1 MAEKFADLLGG
12 DYKREVLKLL
22 KDNPGDFFTI
32 NEIAEKTSGSNP
44 SVKKFLEELSDL
56 GIVKFRKKPGSY
68 LIEYNPHSRYDDA
81 VREMLKGD
89 ISDLWEKAVLFAIG
103 LFEGNKYQDKIES
116 VVLFGSVARG
126 TADSNSDIDI
136 LVLIE
141 DEKAKEKVKSQA
153 LNLAKKNSDTETE
166 IVPVVES
173 LSEFEENLK
182 SKDRFESSVIRDGKA
197 LRGKE
202 LEDLFYE
209 QSR

>member
-12 DYKREVLKLL
+12 EYKREVLKLL
-22 KDNPGDFFTI
+22 KDNPGDFFSI

-56 GIVKFRKKPGSY
+56 GLVKFRKKAGSY

-89 ISDLWEKAVLFAIG
+89 ISDLWEKGVLFAIG
-103 LFEGNKYQDKIES
+103 LFENSTHKEEIES
-116 VVLFGSVARG
+116 IVLFGSVARG

-136 LVLIE
+136 LVLIK
-141 DEKAKEKVKSQA
+141 DGKDKEKVKSKA
-153 LNLAKKNSDTETE
+153 LDLAKKHSGEETE
-166 IVPVVES
+166 IVPVVETV
-173 LSEFEENLK
+173 SEFERNLK
-182 SKDRFESSVIRDGKA
+182 SKDRFESGVIRDGKA

-209 QSR
+209 